1 MNNIELLFK
10 TINQEIIKEAYPNYD
25 YRDPEKR
32 YDLNKWVLAM
42 QKIKSMTQSGLDK
55 YSSIDQTTQ
64 GWKEKELSDFLNWMK
79 YYESGDFVKYK
90 FASLYNSPTNPG
102 YYLKVNKDNT
112 NFEPSFESNE
122 SLDENDADQQS
133 EEEYKLKVQQTKEK
147 VLSRL
152 RSIDKII
159 DSDYGRS
166 LLGSK
171 YDEFVEL
178 IYSIMKQFKMLKKA
192 STSNTTYNDLI
203 IREANVAAKAGNQD
217 LHNFAIKLAQAVA
230 PPPAQNNPPTN
241 VEGNPGLIPPEP
253 PSDPA
258 NQNPDPSK
266 MSKPEGKGIKDF
278 VAKLD
283 GNFQDLQDNQ
293 SSEDDDFIFVSEA
306 QIAPVPV
313 KAPAAIPEEGS
324 VQTES
329 HKNYDSA
336 IDNLFK
342 NVKVEDVVS
351 KLETLSNIFKE
362 REIPRQLAIVDMM
375 LNALNL
381 SPMFPGL
388 SESHN
393 KALESNN
400 YILTRI
406 DDVLSKLRGAIKA
419 PPIDLEGKNR
429 PTSDPRAEGILN
441 NLKEEDALDAKKKD
455 MRKKLE
461 NEALKETPEIE
472 VSDEPIPPVV
482 VDPQLAAN
490 VPLSKPIPP
499 KAV

>member
-1 MNNIELLFK
+1 MNNIDLLFK
-10 TINQEIIKEAYPNYD
+10 KIDQEIIKEAYPNYN

-55 YSSIDQTTQ
+55 YSSIDKTTQ

-90 FASLYNSPTNPG
+90 FASLYNFPTNPG
-102 YYLKVNKDNT
+102 YYLKVNKSQDNT
-112 NFEPSFESNE
+112 NFEPSFESNNSE
-122 SLDENDADQQS
+122 EDQEDS
-133 EEEYKLKVQQTKEK
+133 EEESKEEYNLKVRQTKEK

-171 YDEFVEL
+171 YNEFIDL
-178 IYSIMKQFKMLKKA
+178 IYSIMRQFKSLEKVSK
-192 STSNTTYNDLI
+192 SNTTYNDLI
-203 IREANVAAKAGNQD
+203 IREANVAAKAGKQD
-217 LHNFAIKLAQAVA
+217 LYNFAIKLAQAVA

-241 VEGNPGLIPPEP
+241 VQGNPGLIPPEP

-266 MSKPEGKGIKDF
+266 MGKPQGKGIKDF

-293 SSEDDDFIFVSEA
+293 NSEDDDFIFVSEA
-306 QIAPVPV
+306 QIAPIPTNPV
-313 KAPAAIPEEGS
+313 EEGS

-406 DDVLSKLRGAIKA
+406 DDVLSKLRGTIKA

-429 PTSDPRAEGILN
+429 PTSDPKAEGILN
-441 NLKEEDALDAKKKD
+441 NLKEEEALDAKKKD

-472 VSDEPIPPVV
+472 VLDEPIPPIVTEA
-482 VDPQLAAN
+482 PKPA